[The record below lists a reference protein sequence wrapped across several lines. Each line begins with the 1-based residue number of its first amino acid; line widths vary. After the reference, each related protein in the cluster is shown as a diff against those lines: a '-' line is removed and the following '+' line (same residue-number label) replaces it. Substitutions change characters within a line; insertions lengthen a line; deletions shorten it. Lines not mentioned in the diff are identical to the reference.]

1 MMQNES
7 ENLQQPH
14 TSFIQYENRPTAF
27 GFKGRLFA
35 LLAFLLGFISYTF
48 TYLVAANKHPPDV
61 WPFPDTDILHT
72 AIHWP

>member
-1 MMQNES
+1 MRS
-7 ENLQQPH
+7 ENEHLEQPS
-14 TSFIQYENRPTAF
+14 SFLPVESNRPTAF
-27 GFKGRLFA
+27 GFKGRMFP

-48 TYLVAANKHPPDV
+48 SYLVAANKHPPDV